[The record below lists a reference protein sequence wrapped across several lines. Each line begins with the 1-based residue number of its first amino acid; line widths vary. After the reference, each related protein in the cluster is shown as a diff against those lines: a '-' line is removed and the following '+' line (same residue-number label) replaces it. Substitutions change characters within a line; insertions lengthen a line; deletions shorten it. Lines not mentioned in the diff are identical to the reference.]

1 MDPKVSRGA
10 SAALAWG
17 GRETMFFI
25 TTSYATLRSL
35 VNQTVSTKDIS
46 GPVGIG
52 SMAIQAGRRGII
64 DFAYFMA
71 MISVSLAVINFL
83 PFPVVDGGHAMFLII
98 EKIRGKPLSI
108 SVMNV
113 VQMLGLAIILMVFLF
128 VTWQDISRL
137 LG

>member
-1 MDPKVSRGA
+1 
-10 SAALAWG
+10 
-17 GRETMFFI
+17 MFFI

-35 VNQTVSTKDIS
+35 VMKTVSPKDLA

-52 SMAIQAGRRGII
+52 NLAIRAGRRSML

-98 EKIRGKPLSI
+98 EKIRGRPLPV

-113 VQMLGLAIILMVFLF
+113 IQYIGLAMILFVFVF
-128 VTWQDISRL
+128 VTWQDISKL
-137 LG
+137 LR